1 MRGVVEYLV
10 RKTGTVSYNQ
20 HPFVC
25 IHLSKKGYL
34 YVKRNRNMLSVRKQD
49 PLFINFVP
57 KNAEEAVD
65 RYVRCKRRGLK
76 QYLIPECLISCA
88 QGLSPEELE
97 KFERWIVN
105 PEGNTDDKME
115 LVETKQLQA
124 DNAAIFEENA
134 RRVESL
140 LQPSEI
146 PPLPLPSLRELS
158 MDDEKRPGTPRP
170 PFDDDGSED
179 FNSLMMEAE
188 RELAGIPLPSDR

>member
-1 MRGVVEYLV
+1 
-10 RKTGTVSYNQ
+10 
-20 HPFVC
+20 
-25 IHLSKKGYL
+25 
-34 YVKRNRNMLSVRKQD
+34 MLSVRKQD

-57 KNAEEAVD
+57 GTAEEAVD

-140 LQPSEI
+140 LAPEI
-146 PPLPLPSLRELS
+146 PPLPLPSLRELAVYS
-158 MDDEKRPGTPRP
+158 DDEDEKRPGPPRP
-170 PFDDDGSED
+170 MSPDSD
-179 FNSLMMEAE
+179 FGTLMMEAE
-188 RELAGIPLPSDR
+188 QVLAGTPPPSDRTDMLRSV

>member
-1 MRGVVEYLV
+1 
-10 RKTGTVSYNQ
+10 
-20 HPFVC
+20 
-25 IHLSKKGYL
+25 
-34 YVKRNRNMLSVRKQD
+34 MLSVRKQD
-49 PLFINFVP
+49 PMFINFVP

-76 QYLIPECLISCA
+76 PYLIPECLIACA
-88 QGLSPEELE
+88 QGLSATELE

-124 DNAAIFEENA
+124 ENAAIFEENA

-140 LQPSEI
+140 LQPGGTSEAPET

-170 PFDDDGSED
+170 DSDSD
-179 FNSLMMEAE
+179 FGTLMMEAE
-188 RELAGIPLPSDR
+188 QVLADTPPPSDRTDMLRSV

>member
-1 MRGVVEYLV
+1 
-10 RKTGTVSYNQ
+10 
-20 HPFVC
+20 
-25 IHLSKKGYL
+25 
-34 YVKRNRNMLSVRKQD
+34 MLSVRKQD
-49 PLFINFVP
+49 PTFIKFVP

-65 RYVRCKRRGLK
+65 RYMRCKRRGLK

-105 PEGNTDDKME
+105 PEGNTDSKME

-140 LQPSEI
+140 LQPGEALPEI
-146 PPLPLPSLRELS
+146 LPLTRQRRVESLLQ
-158 MDDEKRPGTPRP
+158 PGGTSEAPRDP
-170 PFDDDGSED
+170 P
-179 FNSLMMEAE
+179 APYA
-188 RELAGIPLPSDR
+188 ELARTLDG

>member
-1 MRGVVEYLV
+1 M
-10 RKTGTVSYNQ
+10 
-20 HPFVC
+20 
-25 IHLSKKGYL
+25 
-34 YVKRNRNMLSVRKQD
+34 
-49 PLFINFVP
+49 P

-140 LQPSEI
+140 LQPGGTSEALPPVAPEI

>member
-1 MRGVVEYLV
+1 
-10 RKTGTVSYNQ
+10 
-20 HPFVC
+20 
-25 IHLSKKGYL
+25 
-34 YVKRNRNMLSVRKQD
+34 MLSVRKQD

-76 QYLIPECLISCA
+76 PYLIPECLISCA
-88 QGLSPEELE
+88 QGLSATELE

-124 DNAAIFEENA
+124 ENAAVFEENA
-134 RRVESL
+134 KRVESL
-140 LQPSEI
+140 LLGPEI

-158 MDDEKRPGTPRP
+158 IDDEMQMDDEKRPGTPRP
-170 PFDDDGSED
+170 MSPDSD
-179 FNSLMMEAE
+179 FGTLMMEAE
-188 RELAGIPLPSDR
+188 QALADTPPPSDRTDMLRSV

>member
-1 MRGVVEYLV
+1 M
-10 RKTGTVSYNQ
+10 
-20 HPFVC
+20 
-25 IHLSKKGYL
+25 
-34 YVKRNRNMLSVRKQD
+34 
-49 PLFINFVP
+49 P

-88 QGLSPEELE
+88 QGLSATELE

-140 LQPSEI
+140 LAPEI

-170 PFDDDGSED
+170 MSPDSPD
-179 FNSLMMEAE
+179 FGTLMMEAE
-188 RELAGIPLPSDR
+188 QVLAGTPPPSDRTDMLRSV

>member
-1 MRGVVEYLV
+1 
-10 RKTGTVSYNQ
+10 
-20 HPFVC
+20 
-25 IHLSKKGYL
+25 
-34 YVKRNRNMLSVRKQD
+34 MLSVRKQD
-49 PLFINFVP
+49 PTFIKFVP

-65 RYVRCKRRGLK
+65 RYMRCKRRGLK

-105 PEGNTDDKME
+105 PEGNTDSKME

-140 LQPSEI
+140 LQPGEALPEILPLTRQRRVESLLPEI
-146 PPLPLPSLRELS
+146 PPLPMPSLLELS
-158 MDDEKRPGTPRP
+158 MDDEKRPGTPLPAAHRSP
-170 PFDDDGSED
+170 DISDSADSD
-179 FNSLMMEAE
+179 FGTLMMEAE
-188 RELAGIPLPSDR
+188 QVLADTPPPSDRTDMPRAV

>member
-1 MRGVVEYLV
+1 
-10 RKTGTVSYNQ
+10 
-20 HPFVC
+20 
-25 IHLSKKGYL
+25 
-34 YVKRNRNMLSVRKQD
+34 MLSVRKQD

-76 QYLIPECLISCA
+76 PYLIPECLISCA
-88 QGLSPEELE
+88 QGLSATELE

-124 DNAAIFEENA
+124 ENAAVFEENA
-134 RRVESL
+134 KRVESL
-140 LQPSEI
+140 LLGPEI

-170 PFDDDGSED
+170 MSPDSD
-179 FNSLMMEAE
+179 FGTLMMEAE
-188 RELAGIPLPSDR
+188 RVLADTPPPSDRTDMLQSV

>member
-1 MRGVVEYLV
+1 
-10 RKTGTVSYNQ
+10 
-20 HPFVC
+20 
-25 IHLSKKGYL
+25 
-34 YVKRNRNMLSVRKQD
+34 MLSVRKQD
-49 PLFINFVP
+49 PLFVNFVP
-57 KNAEEAVD
+57 ATAEEAVD

-105 PEGNTDDKME
+105 PEGNTDGKME

-124 DNAAIFEENA
+124 DSAAIFEENA

-140 LQPSEI
+140 LLKPPEI

-158 MDDEKRPGTPRP
+158 IQDEEKRPDTPRP
-170 PFDDDGSED
+170 DSPSSD
-179 FNSLMMEAE
+179 FGTLLMEAE
-188 RELAGIPLPSDR
+188 QVLADSPAPSDRTDMLRSV

>member
-1 MRGVVEYLV
+1 
-10 RKTGTVSYNQ
+10 
-20 HPFVC
+20 
-25 IHLSKKGYL
+25 
-34 YVKRNRNMLSVRKQD
+34 MLSVRKQD

-76 QYLIPECLISCA
+76 PYLIPECLISCA

-124 DNAAIFEENA
+124 ENAAVFEENA
-134 RRVESL
+134 KRVESL
-140 LQPSEI
+140 LLRGEELRSYPLVTDADSKAVALLVKHADAAQKTNRKEEAA
-146 PPLPLPSLRELS
+146 PPGPAVRTL
-158 MDDEKRPGTPRP
+158 
-170 PFDDDGSED
+170 
-179 FNSLMMEAE
+179 EA
-188 RELAGIPLPSDR
+188 

>member
-1 MRGVVEYLV
+1 
-10 RKTGTVSYNQ
+10 
-20 HPFVC
+20 
-25 IHLSKKGYL
+25 
-34 YVKRNRNMLSVRKQD
+34 MLSVRKQD
-49 PLFINFVP
+49 PTFIKFVP

-65 RYVRCKRRGLK
+65 RYMRCKRRGLK

-105 PEGNTDDKME
+105 PEGNTDSKME

-140 LQPSEI
+140 LQPGEALPEILPLTRQRRVETEI
-146 PPLPLPSLRELS
+146 PPLPMPSLLELS
-158 MDDEKRPGTPRP
+158 MDDEKRPGTPLPAAHRSP
-170 PFDDDGSED
+170 DISDSADSD
-179 FNSLMMEAE
+179 FGTLMMEAE
-188 RELAGIPLPSDR
+188 QVLADTPPPSDRTDMPRAV